1 MLQRSID
8 AAPAMLQR
16 SIRTRVLLAVSVA
29 QPLERVLLAKNAP
42 FWGAWQK
49 VWQSVAV
56 ACSAKLLIR
65 KGFWVCGNGGI
76 EIGNR
81 LYVYVYVITYVITLT
96 SKTYQ

>member
-8 AAPAMLQR
+8 ALPAMLQR
-16 SIRTRVLLAVSVA
+16 NMSAGVLSAVSAA
-29 QPLERVLLAKNAP
+29 QSLERVLLAKNAP

-49 VWQSVAV
+49 VWQSVAM

-81 LYVYVYVITYVITLT
+81 LYVTHIYVHVLL
-96 SKTYQ
+96 S